1 MCKSLLTVPIL
12 ANISQQYHSQSWIW
26 FLDIDGTLL
35 DIAPSPQSVHVPRIL
50 VQALTRLT
58 QNPRHRVALVSGR
71 SLQDIDQL
79 FPINGLSKSGNHGAE
94 YQWANES
101 WLHDSSQRFLAV
113 RPQILQRLLPLSS
126 LFPGLYIEDKQ
137 YSISVHYRHVDHSQ
151 HPQLA
156 EQLQQRLAFSRDL
169 VIYPAKLCWEV
180 RPQPGPTKKDAVT
193 MLYRILSAG
202 LPEPILPIIMGDDRT
217 DEDAFGALEHGITVH
232 IGQGTSRAR
241 FSLPSPQHV
250 RELLAEITAHPE
262 LLLATDPGDGGTR

>member
-250 RELLAEITAHPE
+250 RELLAEISAHPE